1 MTACS
6 TARGGPGLVRME
18 SDGTRGP
25 LLCSVLK
32 LSAALSF
39 LFVRLSL
46 DDRGCGATCL
56 RPPPGPLA
64 RSTLAP
70 AASPRSLDDG
80 MVPPTLQ
87 VLLHPPLPA
96 RNVEGRSNAAPT
108 RPGHRGALA
117 ALPPRLTRL
126 PPGPARA
133 PPARPQPHAPAPTL
147 TRLPPTRPPRGAGGG
162 QPGPYLCTRHFS
174 HSFGSSIYFY

>member
-1 MTACS
+1 MSMTACS

-39 LFVRLSL
+39 LFVCLSL

-108 RPGHRGALA
+108 RPGR
-117 ALPPRLTRL
+117 PRR
-126 PPGPARA
+126 
-133 PPARPQPHAPAPTL
+133 PPASPHAPTPGPRARARHPPAPS
-147 TRLPPTRPPRGAGGG
+147 PTPQRPHSPGCRPRARPAQGGRGG
-162 QPGPYLCTRHFS
+162 QGRTCVHHFFLLS
-174 HSFGSSIYFY
+174 VFLF